1 MTGASQISE
10 PAAALTGARTQPCRS
25 MSGYRAPPDG

>member
-10 PAAALTGARTQPCRS
+10 PAAALTRTRTPPCRS
-25 MSGYRAPPDG
+25 MSDYCAPPDG